1 MGTNVKNVNVVDFD
15 VNVDVVDA
23 QCWPLTFL
31 FFSLFLIQAMLVTL
45 LMPPVVKT
53 VFLPLRNFKLFCL
66 VNSVL

>member
-1 MGTNVKNVNVVDFD
+1 MWSMSMSVLSMLNVVEPMLAPD
-15 VNVDVVDA
+15 
-23 QCWPLTFL
+23 L
-31 FFSLFLIQAMLVTL
+31 FVLFTFLIQAMLVTL